1 MNLIGISGKKKSGK
15 DTAATLLKSLHDFK
29 TVRIYHFADALK
41 QEISIMYGVP
51 VSFIEAHKENFRL
64 ILQGHGTDYRRK
76 LYSHDYWIKKMEQ
89 AVESFDKSGVKTLI
103 IPDVRFF
110 NEAEFI
116 RKHHGTVVRITR
128 MYDDTTDRHPSETEL
143 DDYKFDYVIQND
155 GTLGDLLR
163 KIQEFKI

>member
-1 MNLIGISGKKKSGK
+1 M
-15 DTAATLLKSLHDFK
+15 FK
-29 TVRIYHFADALK
+29 RED
-41 QEISIMYGVP
+41 EN
-51 VSFIEAHKENFRL
+51 HKE
-64 ILQGHGTDYRRK
+64 
-76 LYSHDYWIKKMEQ
+76 
-89 AVESFDKSGVKTLI
+89 KSGVKTLI

-128 MYDDTTDRHPSETEL
+128 MYDDTNDRHPSETEL

-163 KIQEFKI
+163 KIQEIKI